1 MARYVSKIDRWLIV
15 LPVAVGA
22 VPTIALTGAAFYE
35 PRLLQD
41 WWIFLI
47 LAGAFGFVLWIF
59 LSTYY
64 ELNDRELV
72 VRSGPFRWHVPLDSI
87 ASVRPTRNPL
97 SSPALSL
104 DRLELRYGAGKW
116 LLISPRDRDR
126 FLADLA
132 DRAPQVNTH
141 G

>member
-1 MARYVSKIDRWLIV
+1 MAVYRSKIDRWLVVLLIV
-15 LPVAVGA
+15 TGA

-35 PRLLQD
+35 PRLLEV
-41 WWIFLI
+41 WWVFLI
-47 LAGAFGFVLWIF
+47 LAATIGLVLWIF

-64 ELNDRELV
+64 EIEDRDLN
-72 VRSGPFRWHVPLDSI
+72 VRSGPFRWRVPLDSI
-87 ASVRPTRNPL
+87 ESVRPSRNPL

-104 DRLELRYGAGKW
+104 DRLEVRYGGGKR

-132 DRAPQVNTH
+132 ARVK
-141 G
+141 